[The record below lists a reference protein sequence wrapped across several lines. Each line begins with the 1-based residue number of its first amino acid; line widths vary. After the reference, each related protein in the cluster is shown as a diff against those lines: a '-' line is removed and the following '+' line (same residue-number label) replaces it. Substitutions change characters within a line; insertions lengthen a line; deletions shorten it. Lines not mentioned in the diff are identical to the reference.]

1 MCLESIFV
9 KMSQPVIKVCSWLTV
24 CGHLSRYNPSGSPL
38 VQNAWCCTPSRG
50 GSSEDGRWSLHEALD
65 LLWSGGRDSPP
76 LYQSKYWTGLDLKE
90 TITRPKD
97 KVQGVCVWEEST
109 KKQIGKQNL
118 TAKLQRWFLLCVCA
132 PAANSSM
139 VMRGKRMSVRALPRT
154 LRLFSGV
161 GCNCCLW
168 ASASAQRTAAPN
180 KRTSLTPRVSLSNT
194 ATNVSEGGRDEK
206 SIVS

>member
-118 TAKLQRWFLLCVCA
+118 TAKVQRWFYCVSVHLQQTPQWSWEGSGWVWELCPGLCA
-132 PAANSSM
+132 CSRAWAA
-139 VMRGKRMSVRALPRT
+139 
-154 LRLFSGV
+154 
-161 GCNCCLW
+161 
-168 ASASAQRTAAPN
+168 TAACEPLPLPN
-180 KRTSLTPRVSLSNT
+180 APQHQ
-194 ATNVSEGGRDEK
+194 TNAPPSPLECPSPTLPPMYLREGGMK
-206 SIVS
+206 NQ